1 MKTLINQKKWEIL
14 PKADDLFIKNFS
26 YLCPLTIQLLK
37 NRGISKTG
45 DAENFLNPD
54 FYGQSPDPFLFK
66 DMDKSVNLIINTI
79 KAGKKII
86 IYGDY
91 DADGV
96 TSCALLQEILSL
108 LKGEVEIYI
117 PSRASEGYGM
127 NIKSLDFLKKEGAEL
142 IITVDNGIRN
152 KAEVNYAK
160 KLGIEIIITDHHL
173 PPENKKDLPDC
184 LIINA
189 RKKDETYPFK
199 ELAGVGVAYKLASA
213 IIKKSKL
220 SNDLKDKILMSTLD
234 LVAIGTIADCVNL
247 LGENRILVIEG
258 LKIINK
264 RKRIGLDELIKVSN
278 ISKKI
283 DSFHLGWMISPRLN
297 AAGRLDHAN
306 TAYQLLVCKDRGEAR
321 RIAEDLNKKNIERQ
335 KITGEI
341 IDQVEEI
348 IKDNNNEKIIIA
360 KAPSLTG
367 LDDILWNEG
376 VIGLAAGRICEKYY
390 LPTLIIA
397 SNGDEIKGSGRSI
410 DEFNIV
416 EALENFSKYLSKF
429 GGHSAACGFSISNK
443 EMLENF
449 IKEIKAYAKNKLKN
463 IDLFPKVYIEA
474 EINIEDINENTFI
487 EIEKFSP
494 FGEGNEKV
502 KLLSKNVKII
512 DIINMGSENQHIKI
526 KLKND
531 KSRILSA
538 IGFGQSEQW
547 KNLSIGD
554 NINIIYFL
562 EINNFNGNEDIQ
574 LKIIDIK
581 KNVL

>member
-1 MKTLINQKKWEIL
+1 MKTLNNQKKWEIL
-14 PKADDLFIKNFS
+14 PKVDDLFIKNLS
-26 YLCPLTIQLLK
+26 YLSPLVIQLLK
-37 NRGISKTG
+37 NRGISKKE

-54 FYGQSPDPFLFK
+54 FFSQSPDPFLFK
-66 DMDKSVNLIINTI
+66 DMEKAVDLIIENI

-108 LKGEVEIYI
+108 LKGNIEIYI
-117 PSRASEGYGM
+117 PSRASEGYGI
-127 NIKSLDFLKKEGAEL
+127 NIKSLDFLKKEGADL

-152 KAEVNYAK
+152 KFEVSYAK
-160 KLGIEIIITDHHL
+160 KLGINIIITDHHL
-173 PPENKKDLPDC
+173 PSEDENDLPEC

-220 SNDLKDKILMSTLD
+220 NDELKEKILLSILD

-264 RKRIGLDELIKVSN
+264 RKRIGLDELIKISN
-278 ISKKI
+278 INKKI
-283 DSFHLGWMISPRLN
+283 DSFHIGWMISPRLN

-306 TAYQLLVCKDRGEAR
+306 TAYQLLVCKDRGKAR

-335 KITGEI
+335 KITEEI
-341 IDQVEEI
+341 INQVEEI
-348 IKDNNNEKIIIA
+348 IKDNNKDKIIIA

-367 LDDILWNEG
+367 LDDVLWNEG

-397 SNGDEIKGSGRSI
+397 SNGQEIKGSGRSI

-416 EALENFSKYLSKF
+416 EALENFSKYLSKY
-429 GGHSAACGFSISNK
+429 GGHSAACGFSIENK
-443 EMLENF
+443 EMLEKF
-449 IKEIKAYAKNKLKN
+449 IKEIKIYAHNKLKN
-463 IDLFPKVYIEA
+463 IDLFPRVYIEA
-474 EINIEDINENTFI
+474 EINLENINKTTVN

-502 KLLSKNVKII
+502 KLISNNVKIA
-512 DIINMGSENQHIKI
+512 DIIFMGSENQHIKI
-526 KLKND
+526 KIKNND
-531 KSRILSA
+531 SIIFSA

-547 KNLSIGD
+547 RNLSIGD
-554 NINIIYFL
+554 NINIVYFL
-562 EINNFNGNEDIQ
+562 EFNNFNGYEEIQ

-581 KNVL
+581 KNE